1 MTKPASPSKARK
13 TTTASAADDQ
23 QVYYSVDMLVSSPD
37 NNIGILIKL
46 VQGSLNRMID
56 QRVSPLGLTAM
67 QWRPLVIIHH
77 LGINTPAELSRHS
90 HVDTGAMTRTLDRLE
105 VKGFLSRQRCPDD
118 RRVVRIELTES
129 GLQVAKQILPI
140 IATSLNDHLHGF
152 SKTETQNLIGV
163 LQRILA
169 NGNTFADTSSA
180 PAQT

>member
-13 TTTASAADDQ
+13 TTTAPVAGDQ
-23 QVYYSVDMLVSSPD
+23 QVYYSADMLVSSPD

-56 QRVSPLGLTAM
+56 QRVSPLCLTAM

-77 LGINTPAELSRHS
+77 MRINTPAELARHS
-90 HVDTGAMTRTLDRLE
+90 HVDTGAMTRTLDRIE
-105 VKGFLSRQRCPDD
+105 AKGFITRQRSPDD
-118 RRVVRIELTES
+118 RRVVIIELTGS

-152 SKTETQNLIGV
+152 SNAEIQNLIGV
-163 LQRILA
+163 LQRILT
-169 NGNTFADTSSA
+169 NGNMFVDTA
-180 PAQT
+180 